1 MEDKGEINQ
10 KVINEQKRIE
20 QRIAAEETKEETK
33 QIPEQMS
40 KKKSSHER
48 EMFEEQVVK
57 KKEKVVVDVAKLNET
72 YPEVQ
77 YEF

>member
-1 MEDKGEINQ
+1 
-10 KVINEQKRIE
+10 
-20 QRIAAEETKEETK
+20 
-33 QIPEQMS
+33 MS

-48 EMFEEQVVK
+48 EMFEEKVVN